1 MSYSTKIFCTPEEI
15 AQNIKVRTIYSGKTQ
30 KEMFSTLNIGV
41 NLLRDMRKGSY
52 PRIDTLYK
60 IANYLGCT
68 VNDLV
73 YKD

>member
-1 MSYSTKIFCTPEEI
+1 MSNSTKTFCTPEEI
-15 AQNIKVRTIYSGKTQ
+15 AQNIKIYTIYIGKTQ
-30 KEMFSTLNIGV
+30 KEMLETLHIDINIIPAIRRG
-41 NLLRDMRKGSY
+41 RY

>member
-1 MSYSTKIFCTPEEI
+1 
-15 AQNIKVRTIYSGKTQ
+15 
-30 KEMFSTLNIGV
+30 MFSTLNIGV

>member
-1 MSYSTKIFCTPEEI
+1 MSNSTKTFCTPAEI
-15 AQNIKVRTIYSGKTQ
+15 AQNIKIYTIYSGKTQ